1 MSTARLKPYDELWN
15 RTLWQMI
22 TEVAGKV
29 PDKEAFV
36 GVDTDG
42 RQRRVTYQELVDE
55 ARALSAGL
63 ARTGIRHGDRV
74 TFWMTNLPEWIVTYF
89 ALLRIGAIGVPVNTW
104 LKPPEI
110 KYVLT
115 QSSSRHLLMLD
126 RFRKLDFLSML
137 AEIAPEWRSSR
148 AGELFTDEAPELRNV
163 IVLKRDYT
171 EYTDGNAFSFVGL
184 AESARR
190 DPEAMALAD
199 RMEKAVRPSDLALVK
214 YTSGS
219 TGFPK
224 GAMLEQGGIVANG
237 MQHTER
243 LQVTEGNER
252 WFSPMPFFHAGGSV
266 WGLMTALSR
275 GSTLFFTEAFEAD
288 LALQMIG
295 REKCTAVFGVPA
307 MVRDMLTLVRG
318 GDLDLSSVRIA
329 SGSDPSLAE
338 AVREVYP
345 NLKVSINAFGLTEVY
360 GPAALSGPDDPPER
374 QTSRSGRFFDGVEWK
389 VVDPVTQT
397 EVEPG
402 KIGEALLRGP
412 VMRGYWDKP
421 AESQRAID
429 EDGWLHSEDLISV
442 DEDGY
447 VTYVGRLKAMLKTG
461 GENVAVEEVER
472 VIVTHPAVFECVVV
486 GVPDPRKDQ
495 VGRAYIIVEPGRTL
509 DAEEI
514 AAWCDERL
522 ARFKVPAEY
531 EFVDALPRT
540 GSEKIDRAAVQRMA
554 DASIRVA
561 VDG

>member
-1 MSTARLKPYDELWN
+1 MSTVRLKPYDELWN
-15 RTLWQMI
+15 KTLWQMI
-22 TEVAGKV
+22 TEVAGRV

-36 GVDTDG
+36 GIDTDG
-42 RQRRVTYQELVDE
+42 RERRVTYKELVDE
-55 ARALSAGL
+55 ARALSGGL
-63 ARTGIRHGDRV
+63 AQTGIRHGDRV
-74 TFWMTNLPEWIVTYF
+74 TFWMTNLPEWIITYF
-89 ALLRIGAIGVPVNTW
+89 ALLRIGAVGVPVNTW

-115 QSSSRHLLMLD
+115 QSRSRHLLMVD
-126 RFRKLDFLSML
+126 RFRRLDFLSML
-137 AEIAPEWRSSR
+137 AEIVPEWHSSE
-148 AGELFTDEAPELRNV
+148 AGNLFSEEAPDLRNV
-163 IVLKRDYT
+163 IVLARDYT
-171 EYTDGNAFSFVGL
+171 EYTDANAFSFVGV
-184 AESARR
+184 AESARQNP
-190 DPEAMALAD
+190 DVMALGD
-199 RMEKAVRPSDLALVK
+199 RMEAAVRPSDLALVK

-266 WGLMTALSR
+266 WGLLTTLSR

-318 GDLDLSSVRIA
+318 GNLDLNSVRIA
-329 SGSDPSLAE
+329 MAPDPSLADT
-338 AVREVYP
+338 VRTVFP

-360 GPAALSGPDDPPER
+360 GPAALSGPDDPPQR
-374 QTSRSGRFFDGVEWK
+374 QWSQSGRFLEGVEWK
-389 VVDPVTQT
+389 VIDPTT
-397 EVEPG
+397 NEEVARG

-412 VMRGYWDKP
+412 VMRGYYDKP
-421 AESQRAID
+421 VESKRAID
-429 EDGWLHSEDLISV
+429 EEGWLHTEDLISV
-442 DEDGY
+442 DEEGY

-461 GENVAVEEVER
+461 GENVAVEEVEN
-472 VIVTHPAVFECVVV
+472 VIVAHLAVFECIVV

-495 VGRAYIIVEPGRTL
+495 VGRAYIVVEPGGTL
-509 DAEEI
+509 DEEEI
-514 AAWCDERL
+514 STWCNERL

-531 EFVDALPRT
+531 EFVDSLPHT
-540 GSEKIDRAAVQRMA
+540 GSEKIDRAAVQRVA
-554 DASIRVA
+554 AASTRVA